1 MAMMGMFSYF
11 LAEATEAA
19 EEGFGLNFDILETNV
34 INLAIIIAILFF
46 FGRKFLG
53 SKLSERRSQIEEDIA
68 DAEKRAQK
76 AKADLKEAEQKLADT
91 QKEIENIRQ
100 SAQESAKKA
109 KERILAENEK
119 EVERIKAAAVQD
131 VDAERERAVAEIKQH
146 IARLALEKVESQL
159 KNRLDQSAQE
169 KIIDRSLAQLGGG
182 R

>member
-1 MAMMGMFSYF
+1 MMGMFSYF

-19 EEGFGLNFDILETNV
+19 EEGFGLNFNILETNI
-34 INLAIIIAILFF
+34 INLAIIIAILVY

-53 SKLSERRSQIEEDIA
+53 NKLSDRRSQIEEDIA
-68 DAEKRAQK
+68 DAEQRAQN
-76 AKADLKEAEQKLADT
+76 AKAELKEAEQKLAQAQT
-91 QKEIENIRQ
+91 EIKNIHQ
-100 SAQESAKKA
+100 SAQESAQKA

-131 VDAERERAVAEIKQH
+131 MDAEQERAIAEIKQY

-169 KIIDRSLAQLGGG
+169 KLIDRSLAQLGGG

>member
-1 MAMMGMFSYF
+1 MMGMFSYF

-19 EEGFGLNFDILETNV
+19 EEGFGLNFDILETNI
-34 INLAIIIAILFF
+34 INLAIIIAVLFY

-53 SKLSERRSQIEEDIA
+53 GNLAERRSQIEEDIA
-68 DAEKRAQK
+68 DAENRAQK
-76 AKADLKEAEQKLADT
+76 ATADLKEAERKLAEA

-100 SAQESAKKA
+100 SAQESAQKA

-119 EVERIKAAAVQD
+119 EVERIKQSAVQD
-131 VDAERERAVAEIKQH
+131 LDAEQERAIAEIKQY

-159 KNRLDQSAQE
+159 KDQLDQSAQE
-169 KIIDRSLAQLGGG
+169 KLIDRSLAQLGGG